1 MEQLF
6 DFKLS
11 KILNSSK
18 KEALEREKNLKL
30 FLKAGLPNKQSE
42 NWKFT
47 DLNSIIN
54 KNFKNIT
61 NNQDFKLEKKI
72 DLIDEFEHN
81 NIVIVNGSLKSVDM
95 KFEDKEKL
103 KIEKFNSTD
112 NFAYNF
118 NNNLS
123 FLNKALSLGGFFLEI
138 DKNYKCKKP
147 IVVYNYFSAN
157 LDNKII
163 NNSNK
168 IKVNQNSEL
177 TLIEYNVS
185 EKSKFL
191 KNTFENI
198 HVEKDATLRNFTIQ
212 KTKSNGFL

>member
-81 NIVIVNGSLKSVDM
+81 NIVIVNGS
-95 KFEDKEKL
+95 
-103 KIEKFNSTD
+103 
-112 NFAYNF
+112 
-118 NNNLS
+118 
-123 FLNKALSLGGFFLEI
+123 
-138 DKNYKCKKP
+138 
-147 IVVYNYFSAN
+147 
-157 LDNKII
+157 
-163 NNSNK
+163 
-168 IKVNQNSEL
+168 
-177 TLIEYNVS
+177 
-185 EKSKFL
+185 
-191 KNTFENI
+191 
-198 HVEKDATLRNFTIQ
+198 
-212 KTKSNGFL
+212 

>member
-61 NNQDFKLEKKI
+61 NNQDFKLEK
-72 DLIDEFEHN
+72 N
-81 NIVIVNGSLKSVDM
+81 
-95 KFEDKEKL
+95 
-103 KIEKFNSTD
+103 
-112 NFAYNF
+112 
-118 NNNLS
+118 
-123 FLNKALSLGGFFLEI
+123 
-138 DKNYKCKKP
+138 
-147 IVVYNYFSAN
+147 
-157 LDNKII
+157 
-163 NNSNK
+163 
-168 IKVNQNSEL
+168 
-177 TLIEYNVS
+177 
-185 EKSKFL
+185 
-191 KNTFENI
+191 
-198 HVEKDATLRNFTIQ
+198 
-212 KTKSNGFL
+212 